1 MRPNPLSLETAK
13 MLSEKLNVPIFLTY
27 KHVQNYLNCIKIK
40 KEIKEKSEGNVW
52 RRRKSLF
59 ICR

>member
-40 KEIKEKSEGNVW
+40 K
-52 RRRKSLF
+52 
-59 ICR
+59 